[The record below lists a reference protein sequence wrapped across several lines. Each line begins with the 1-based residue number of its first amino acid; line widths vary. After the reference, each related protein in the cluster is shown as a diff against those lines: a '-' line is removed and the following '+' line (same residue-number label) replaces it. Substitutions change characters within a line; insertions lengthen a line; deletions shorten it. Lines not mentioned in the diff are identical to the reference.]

1 MKKFLA
7 TYLKFWPNLI
17 QQGIKNVFDP
27 TYMKSEDLQSQNKLL
42 IKQKKTNKE
51 TERNYLGKKNRKRKV
66 TNISI

>member
-1 MKKFLA
+1 
-7 TYLKFWPNLI
+7 
-17 QQGIKNVFDP
+17 
-27 TYMKSEDLQSQNKLL
+27 MKSEDLQSQNKLL